1 MAILKLETYPSEV
14 LRKVAKPVSE
24 ITPELVKLIQNM
36 IQTMY
41 TEDGV
46 GLAAPQVG
54 ISQRIIIAS
63 PQAKPGTER
72 VYLNPE
78 IIEKEGEE
86 LGLEGCLS
94 LPGIA
99 AEVLRAKKI
108 TFSAMDLDGNKQKI
122 KAEGFFARIIQHE
135 IDHLDGKLF
144 IDRVAFPERRE
155 LLDSLKKNLMI
166 G

>member
-1 MAILKLETYPSEV
+1 MSILRVETYPSEI
-14 LRKVAKPVSE
+14 LRKVAKPVDE
-24 ITPELVKLIQNM
+24 VTPDLVRLIQDM
-36 IQTMY
+36 IETMY
-41 TEDGV
+41 KEEGV
-46 GLAAPQVG
+46 GLAAPQIGV
-54 ISQRIIIAS
+54 SKRIIIAS
-63 PQAKPGTER
+63 PQAKPGTEK

-78 IIEKEGEE
+78 ITKKEGKT

-99 AEVLRAKKI
+99 AEVNRATKI
-108 TFSAMDLDGNKQKI
+108 TFTALDLQGNKI
-122 KAEGFFARIIQHE
+122 TVKAEDFFARIIQHE

-144 IDRVAFPERRE
+144 IDHVAFSERKE

>member
-1 MAILKLETYPSEV
+1 MSILRVETYPSEI
-14 LRKVAKPVSE
+14 LRKVAKPVDE
-24 ITPELVKLIQNM
+24 VTPNLVQLIQDM
-36 IQTMY
+36 IETMY
-41 TEDGV
+41 KEEGV
-46 GLAAPQVG
+46 GLAAPQIGV
-54 ISQRIIIAS
+54 SKRIIIAS
-63 PQAKPGTER
+63 PQAKPGTEK

-78 IIEKEGEE
+78 ITKKEGET

-99 AEVLRAKKI
+99 AEVNRATKI
-108 TFSAMDLDGNKQKI
+108 TFTALDLQGNKI
-122 KAEGFFARIIQHE
+122 TVKAEDFFARIIQHE

-144 IDRVAFPERRE
+144 IDHVAFSERKE

>member
-1 MAILKLETYPSEV
+1 MSVLKLETYPSDV
-14 LRKVAKPVSE
+14 LRKVAKPVKE
-24 ITPELVKLIQNM
+24 VTPSVIKLVRDM
-36 IQTMY
+36 IDTMY

-46 GLAAPQVG
+46 GLAAPQIG

-63 PQAKPGTER
+63 PQAKPGTEKI
-72 VYLNPE
+72 YLNPE
-78 IIEKEGEE
+78 IIAKEGEE

-108 TFSAMDLDGNKQKI
+108 VFSAMDLDGNKQKI

-135 IDHLDGKLF
+135 VDHLDGKLF
-144 IDRVAFPERRE
+144 IDHVAFSERRE
-155 LLDSLKKNLMI
+155 LLDSLQKNLMI